1 MTLSQSC
8 TFYQCY
14 PRKVKNSLASYWLLI
29 TSRGG
34 GMHGDQEILKETFQ
48 TQQKTSYVPK

>member
-34 GMHGDQEILKETFQ
+34 MHGDQEILKETFQ
-48 TQQKTSYVPK
+48 TQQKTSYIPK